1 MEFSDKPHIYNEFLE
16 IMKNFKAQ
24 TINTPGVIER
34 VKNLFRGYNK
44 LILGFNTFLP
54 EGEGFKIELTPEE
67 EAGAQ
72 PDHNGGHEHGSG
84 QGGVGAG
91 QPAAAS
97 AKPPQQMQQQHAIS
111 YVTTIRNRFANEPDT
126 YRAFLKI
133 LHTYQK
139 EQKGIK
145 DVLEQV
151 SLLFADHP
159 DLLMEFTYFLPDA
172 VQDQAKERLNRAA
185 RESEMRRRMLQLQ
198 QQNSQHMMLGQKRAQ
213 AGQRKNAQY
222 QHQQMMQ
229 QQHAMQQAQ
238 LAQQRRQQKGLQY
251 QNIARRFDQDGRPRE
266 SAHISQSTER
276 RFFDSVK
283 ELLTS
288 TTREGWSEFVKHL
301 DLFANDAITKRDLLA
316 FAADIFG
323 PTGQD
328 LLNELKRIMA
338 ARADFDGHGSDMYY
352 AIPTSEID
360 FSQSR
365 KCTPSY
371 RALPKDYPK
380 PMCSERA
387 DWENEVLNDEWITFP
402 FGHED
407 NYTFRH
413 MMKNQH
419 EEELFK
425 CEEDRFEID
434 MIIDSNYCT
443 IRILEPIAEEIAN
456 MRSLEESQDSNA
468 GPRFQLQLEKRNISC
483 IHLNAISRLYG
494 EHGAEILELLHKNP
508 AGTIPIVLKRM
519 KQKDVEWR
527 KARQDLNVKWKETVE
542 RNYEK
547 SFDHRSF
554 YFKKQDRRF
563 CDPKQLCNDVRDW
576 IPAGEP
582 GSSLQYGE
590 SIPTPNL
597 DVLSTGGAATQAS
610 STTVDIADVEL
621 SQVSRSLYTTSNAH
635 LNILGLMEPP
645 LTTALPQ
652 LHGAKAQLAL
662 RFPNKHHGIH
672 KDIYA
677 LFCHMAETASLPAS
691 DKERISFIWRD
702 LLRPFFNLPVHY
714 LYADMASTAAS
725 VLADANASRKQDRD
739 AHEERPDSAMDVE
752 GGGSQGPTPIP
763 GMAHP
768 MAAGL
773 SAAALD
779 AIPADVSEAWPAGIR
794 VLTAYGVGVVLS
806 YRQSDAMYTIG
817 LCFGK
822 CFCKPSAIIGAEELS
837 AAALNV
843 IDVKPST
850 ETPSLDLVSGQV
862 LPTVFTYV
870 GDTAATAG
878 TAPAPTVVPAAPAA
892 SNRRKDKTGTIPI
905 KQQLPTYNEILP
917 EPCRVLFSTPLGY
930 TFIRMYHT
938 IYTRLVY
945 AKELSEVMR
954 LRHLGTVTGGGAVR
968 GPNGRA
974 AHPLT
979 TMDASEEEAAF
990 AAGRQT
996 PKPMYTLWMS
1006 QLISLLD
1013 SSLDAPRYE
1022 DSCRQL
1028 LGNRSYVLFTLDKV
1042 IQNSFRCLQQMANE
1056 ESFNKLVGLFV
1067 YHRSRSTAFTAVTK
1081 LAANCA
1087 NYSAA
1092 AAALG
1097 LTAPIEQSTGK
1108 KRGAPTAVSHS
1119 CTAIRNVEAVHN
1131 AILRGGMDP
1140 LAYVIH
1146 TAKLMESSAEDIYR
1160 LQVCHDSALGPHD
1173 GTTVVTC
1180 QLLGP
1185 LAGNEEIASV
1195 NLRLAC
1201 IGSPV
1206 PNAPV
1211 TQQTTT
1217 AGQPMDIA

>member
-54 EGEGFKIELTPEE
+54 EGEGYKIELTAEE
-67 EAGAQ
+67 EAGAYPGQ
-72 PDHNGGHEHGSG
+72 NTAAGEMGPGSSGGHS
-84 QGGVGAG
+84 QQA
-91 QPAAAS
+91 PAA

-185 RESEMRRRMLQLQ
+185 RESEMRRRMLQVQ
-198 QQNSQHMMLGQKRAQ
+198 QQNAQHAMLAGQKRAQ
-213 AGQRKNAQY
+213 AGNRKNAQF
-222 QHQQMMQ
+222 QHQQLMQ

-238 LAQQRRQQKGLQY
+238 LAQQRRQQKGFQF
-251 QNIARRFDQDGRPRE
+251 QQMRRFDEGQRMRE
-266 SAHISQSTER
+266 SNHVSQTTER

-283 ELLTS
+283 DLLTS
-288 TTREGWSEFVKHL
+288 TTREGWGEFLKHL
-301 DLFANDAITKRDLLA
+301 DLFANDAITKRDLIH
-316 FAADIFG
+316 FSADIFG
-323 PTGQD
+323 AQGQD
-328 LLNELKRIMA
+328 LLHELKRIMA
-338 ARADFDGHGSDMYY
+338 ARADFDGHGADMYY

-360 FSQSR
+360 FNQCR

-380 PMCSERA
+380 PVCSERTKME
-387 DWENEVLNDEWITFP
+387 DEVLNDEWITFP

-434 MIIDSNYCT
+434 MIIDSNYTT
-443 IRILEPIAEEIAN
+443 IRILEPLAEEIAN
-456 MRSLEESQDSNA
+456 MRSLEESQESNA

-483 IHLNAISRLYG
+483 IHLNSISRLYG

-508 AGTIPIVLKRM
+508 AGTIPIILKRL
-519 KQKDVEWR
+519 KQKDLEWR

-563 CDPKQLCNDVRDW
+563 CDPKQLCNDIREWV
-576 IPAGEP
+576 PAGEP
-582 GSSLQYGE
+582 GSLLQAGE
-590 SIPTPNL
+590 NTPTGPTDL
-597 DVLSTGGAATQAS
+597 HSTGGAATQAS
-610 STTVDIADVEL
+610 STTVDIAEVEL
-621 SQVSRSLYTTSNAH
+621 SQVCRSLHVPGNGH
-635 LNILGLMEPP
+635 VNIMGNVEPAVP
-645 LTTALPQ
+645 SAAAL
-652 LHGAKAQLAL
+652 LRGCKAQLNL

-677 LFCHMAETASLPAS
+677 MFCHVAETANFPAS
-691 DKERISFIWRD
+691 DKERVSFIWRD

-714 LYADMASTAAS
+714 LYADMSSTAAS
-725 VLADANASRKQDRD
+725 VLADGGAKKEKEGDGQDRP
-739 AHEERPDSAMDVE
+739 EGAMDVDE
-752 GGGSQGPTPIP
+752 GPSQGVTPTP
-763 GMAHP
+763 GSAVANAV
-768 MAAGL
+768 AAGL
-773 SAAALD
+773 SAATLD
-779 AIPADVSEAWPAGIR
+779 AIPVDASEAWPPGLR
-794 VLTAYGVGVVLS
+794 VLTAYGNGVVLS
-806 YRQSDAMYTIG
+806 YRPADAIYVVG

-822 CFCKPSAIIGAEELS
+822 AFCKASAIIGAEELS
-837 AAALNV
+837 AAALGV
-843 IDVKPST
+843 IDVKPSPDRNT
-850 ETPSLDLVSGQV
+850 AADLVGGQV
-862 LPTVFTYV
+862 LPTVGTFV
-870 GDTAATAG
+870 GEPVANVAPAATAAPAVPIG
-878 TAPAPTVVPAAPAA
+878 RGSRKDKAAAPAPAA
-892 SNRRKDKTGTIPI
+892 KT
-905 KQQLPTYNEILP
+905 QPTYNGILP

-945 AKELSEVMR
+945 ARELGETMR
-954 LRHLGTVTGGGAVR
+954 LRQLGSVPTGGNVHGT
-968 GPNGRA
+968 GGRV
-974 AHPLT
+974 HPLA
-979 TMDASEEEAAF
+979 TMEANDDEGLGPGAQ
-990 AAGRQT
+990 AV
-996 PKPMYTLWMS
+996 KPMYSLWMG
-1006 QLISLLD
+1006 QLLGLLD
-1013 SSLDAPRYE
+1013 TTLDSARYE

-1028 LGNRSYVLFTLDKV
+1028 LGNRSYVLFTLDKL
-1042 IQNSFRCLQQMANE
+1042 IQNCFRCLQQMANE

-1067 YHRSRSTAFTAVTK
+1067 YHRSRSTAFSSVTR
-1081 LAANCA
+1081 LAENCA
-1087 NYSAA
+1087 NYSLAA
-1092 AAALG
+1092 TALG
-1097 LTAPIEQSTGK
+1097 LAAPVEHAPTK
-1108 KRGAPTAVSHS
+1108 KRGTPTPAAGGAI
-1119 CTAIRNVEAVHN
+1119 AIRNIESVCN
-1131 AILRGGMDP
+1131 NISRGGMDP
-1140 LAYVIH
+1140 IAYVTH
-1146 TAKLMESSAEDIYR
+1146 TAKLMENNSEDIYR
-1160 LQVCHDSALGPHD
+1160 VQMNTDMSQGPFN
-1173 GTTVVTC
+1173 GVSVVTC

-1185 LAGNEEIASV
+1185 LSGSDEAAH
-1195 NLRLAC
+1195 NLHLAC
-1201 IGSPV
+1201 VGY
-1206 PNAPV
+1206 AP
-1211 TQQTTT
+1211 QE
-1217 AGQPMDIA
+1217 APAHAMDME